1 MLINAEELRAA
12 LLQDGEPERC
22 IVCLGVISV
31 CGLSPGYEGAW
42 EDGEMRST
50 AMGAGVGGA
59 PSWCGVYT
67 HSLGLTMST
76 EWVACFHYCLC
87 VTGADSVQE
96 PQVHGTPAA
105 SPIQG

>member
-42 EDGEMRST
+42 EDREMRST
-50 AMGAGVGGA
+50 AMGAGGGGTQLVWSVHTFPRSDYEHRVG
-59 PSWCGVYT
+59 
-67 HSLGLTMST
+67 SLLSLLFVCHWG
-76 EWVACFHYCLC
+76 
-87 VTGADSVQE
+87 
-96 PQVHGTPAA
+96 
-105 SPIQG
+105 